1 MQGRRDELLSML
13 QTITGWSREEV
24 RAAFGRSGTAGGRR
38 TNAAAGTPATGSTQI
53 REAERPTRAARIENS
68 PGRTPRCEAR
78 RGAQIHAEKARPKHA
93 RVEG

>member
-1 MQGRRDELLSML
+1 MQGKRDELLSML

-38 TNAAAGTPATGSTQI
+38 TNAAAGTPAAGST
-53 REAERPTRAARIENS
+53 
-68 PGRTPRCEAR
+68 
-78 RGAQIHAEKARPKHA
+78 QIHAEKARPKHA